1 MRLTVLYFFDK
12 LARWK
17 YIINKRA
24 GSEMQEN
31 SRKEITRGFI
41 KRYVLMREFVP
52 IWWPIRILIPGR

>member
-24 GSEMQEN
+24 ESEMQKN
-31 SRKEITRGFI
+31 
-41 KRYVLMREFVP
+41 L
-52 IWWPIRILIPGR
+52 